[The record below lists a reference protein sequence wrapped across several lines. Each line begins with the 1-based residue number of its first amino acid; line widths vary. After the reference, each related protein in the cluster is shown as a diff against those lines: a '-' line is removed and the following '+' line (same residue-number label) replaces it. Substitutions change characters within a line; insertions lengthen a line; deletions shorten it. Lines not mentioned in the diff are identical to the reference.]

1 MTEPLILQQKQGA
14 VGQITLNR
22 PQKLNALSLP
32 MLAELVAVIQ
42 AYDAAPDVRAIVICG
57 QPRAFAAG
65 ADVGTLAQSG
75 AIALYTSGFS
85 EHWDRIAACQTPI
98 IAAVQGYALGGGL
111 ELLMAC
117 DIILAAPDAVFGLP
131 ETTLGIIPGAGA
143 TQRLTRTLGK
153 SLAME
158 MVLAGRRLNATEAC
172 TQGLVSQV
180 TEEGKA
186 VSTAMAVADRIAQAG
201 PLATHMAKAAL
212 LASYDMPLTA
222 GIKYERTLS
231 ALVAASE
238 DRQAGLAAIGS
249 RTRPTFHGR

>member
-1 MTEPLILQQKQGA
+1 MTETFILRQQHGHI
-14 VGQITLNR
+14 GQITLNR
-22 PQKLNALSLP
+22 PQKLNALCLP
-32 MLAELVAVIQ
+32 MLAELVAAIQ
-42 AYDAAPDVRAIVICG
+42 DYDATPDVRAIVICG
-57 QPRAFAAG
+57 QSRAFAAG
-65 ADVGTLAQSG
+65 ADVGTLAESG

-85 EHWDRIAACQTPI
+85 EHWDQIAACQTPI

-117 DIILAAPDAVFGLP
+117 DIIIAAPDAVFGLP

-143 TQRLTRTLGK
+143 TQRLTRTVGK

-172 TQGLVSQV
+172 AQGLVSQI
-180 TEEGKA
+180 TEDGET
-186 VSTAMAVADRIAQAG
+186 VSTAIAVAGRIAQAG

-238 DRQAGLAAIGS
+238 DRKAGLAALGS
-249 RTRPTFHGR
+249 RTKPTFHGR